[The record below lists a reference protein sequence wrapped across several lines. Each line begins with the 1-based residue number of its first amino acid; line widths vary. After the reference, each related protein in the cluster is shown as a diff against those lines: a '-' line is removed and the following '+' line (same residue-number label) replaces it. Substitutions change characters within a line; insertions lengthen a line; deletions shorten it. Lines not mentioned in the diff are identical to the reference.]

1 MAPNGD
7 DQDRKKASDLQKAL
21 ETQLLALEKLG
32 ALPTHAAD
40 EVRNIVAEGIADK
53 FGESYRTFPCA
64 REGIEIRRDAV
75 PKPCALR
82 KSAQE
87 FVAQARSPEKT
98 TETKGREGQKH
109 LISVAKTT
117 SAKER
122 ATFSALAQ
130 VNKPQRNL
138 GPTIVGHAARNEKA
152 KPRTPVKQQPKTSPN
167 PSDPTTD
174 CTTKGWQQTALKRG
188 EQAWSVYLA
197 QKVAESKTPIRSGN
211 QQKPKTQVNGSPT
224 APVTQRAEVGLRKD
238 GQAAAAAATS
248 KNATDAPNGA
258 TTCQSLDPAAGISG
272 EAPGPR
278 SLTGESANVK
288 PPSSGKA
295 NSDSSEDLIDFD
307 C

>member
-1 MAPNGD
+1 M
-7 DQDRKKASDLQKAL
+7 SDEPINPPIHL
-21 ETQLLALEKLG
+21 T
-32 ALPTHAAD
+32 PS
-40 EVRNIVAEGIADK
+40 IANTD
-53 FGESYRTFPCA
+53 YR
-64 REGIEIRRDAV
+64 
-75 PKPCALR
+75 
-82 KSAQE
+82 
-87 FVAQARSPEKT
+87 
-98 TETKGREGQKH
+98 
-109 LISVAKTT
+109 
-117 SAKER
+117 
-122 ATFSALAQ
+122 
-130 VNKPQRNL
+130 
-138 GPTIVGHAARNEKA
+138 
-152 KPRTPVKQQPKTSPN
+152 
-167 PSDPTTD
+167 
-174 CTTKGWQQTALKRG
+174 TALKRG

-224 APVTQRAEVGLRKD
+224 DPVTQRAEVGLRKD

-278 SLTGESANVK
+278 SLSGESANVK